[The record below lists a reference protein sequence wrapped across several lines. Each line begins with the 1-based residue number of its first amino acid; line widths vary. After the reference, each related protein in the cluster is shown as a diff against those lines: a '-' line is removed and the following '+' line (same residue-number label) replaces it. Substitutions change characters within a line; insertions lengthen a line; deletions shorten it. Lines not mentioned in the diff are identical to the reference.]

1 MKIKKYIG
9 LFASVLVSQFFI
21 SCNEDSID
29 KVNSPIPYESIG
41 GYDNSDDIAPGNLI
55 TKVSFEN
62 SVADSKNGISGGV
75 GTAVTYAPG
84 IKGQAY
90 KGSSSSFIA
99 YSTVANSLVGVKS
112 ITVSMWINTNPHTG
126 GAQSLFM
133 LPKTTDFWGN
143 IFTLV
148 EGTGPATTMLMKNH
162 IQKDVTPSIPWSGQ
176 FIEHTGANLLPNMFG
191 SWKHVVWMYNG
202 TSSTY
207 SMYIDGKKLDLPA
220 SLAKRYA
227 SDPLAGGVG
236 YGELANSNVSK
247 FIIGGFQQHL
257 GAPWGAAD
265 GWMLNYTGL
274 MDEFRIYNT
283 VLSDNE
289 VVALYKLEKDN
300 R

>member
-1 MKIKKYIG
+1 MKKNKYIY
-9 LFASVLVSQFFI
+9 LFTSVLVSQFFI

-29 KVNSPIPYESIG
+29 RVNSAIPYESIG
-41 GYDNSDDIAPGNLI
+41 GYDNSDEIAASNLI

-62 SVADSKNGISGGV
+62 NITDSKNGITDGT
-75 GTAVTYAPG
+75 GTAVSYAPG

-99 YSTVANSLVGVKS
+99 YSTVASSLVSLKN
-112 ITVSMWINTNPHTG
+112 ITVSMWINTTPHTG

-143 IFTLV
+143 IFTMV
-148 EGTGPATTMLMKNH
+148 EGTGPANTMLMKNH

-176 FIEHTGANLLPNMFG
+176 FIEHGGSNLLPNMFG

-202 TSSTY
+202 ANSTY
-207 SMYIDGKKLDLPA
+207 SMFIDGKKLDLPA
-220 SLAKRYA
+220 SIAKRYA
-227 SDPLAGGVG
+227 SDPQTGGVG
-236 YGELANSNVSK
+236 YGDLANSNVSK

-257 GAPWGAAD
+257 GAPWSAPD

-274 MDEFRIYNT
+274 MDEFRIYNAALT
-283 VLSDNE
+283 DNE
-289 VVALYKLEKDN
+289 VVALYKLERDN

>member
-1 MKIKKYIG
+1 MKTNKLIYF
-9 LFASVLVSQFFI
+9 FASFVVASFFVS
-21 SCNEDSID
+21 CAGDSID
-29 KVNSPIPYESIG
+29 VVNSPIAYESIG
-41 GYDNSDDIAPGNLI
+41 GFENSDDIAASNLI

-62 SVADSKNGISGGV
+62 TITDSKNGISGGL
-75 GTAVTYAPG
+75 GTAVSYAPG

-90 KGSSSSFIA
+90 RGSSSSFISYA
-99 YSTVANSLVGVKS
+99 TVATSLVAIKS

-148 EGTGPATTMLMKNH
+148 EGTGTGTTMLMKNH

-176 FIEHTGANLLPNMFG
+176 FIEHAGSNLLPNMFG

-202 TSSTY
+202 TSSIY
-207 SMYIDGKKLDLPA
+207 SMFIDGKKLDLPA

-227 SDPLAGGVG
+227 SDPQTGGVG
-236 YGELANSNVSK
+236 YGDLANSNVSK

-257 GAPWGAAD
+257 GVPWNSPE

-274 MDEFRIYNT
+274 MDEFRIYST

>member
-1 MKIKKYIG
+1 MKTNILIYF
-9 LFASVLVSQFFI
+9 FASFVAASFFVS
-21 SCNEDSID
+21 CAGDSID
-29 KVNSPIPYESIG
+29 KVNSPIAYESIG
-41 GYDNSDDIAPGNLI
+41 GFENSDDIAASNLI

-62 SVADSKNGISGGV
+62 TIVDSKNGISGGV
-75 GTAVTYAPG
+75 GTAVSYAPG

-90 KGSSSSFIA
+90 QGSSSSFISYA
-99 YSTVANSLVGVKS
+99 TVATPLVAIKS

-148 EGTGPATTMLMKNH
+148 EGTGPGTTMLMKNH

-176 FIEHTGANLLPNMFG
+176 FIEHTGSNLLSNMFG

-207 SMYIDGKKLDLPA
+207 SMFIDGKKLDLPA

-227 SDPLAGGVG
+227 SDPQTGGTG
-236 YGELANSNVSK
+236 YGDLANSNVSK

-257 GAPWGAAD
+257 GAPWNNPE

-283 VLSDNE
+283 VLSDND

>member
-1 MKIKKYIG
+1 MKKNKYIY
-9 LFASVLVSQFFI
+9 LFTSVLVSQFFI
-21 SCNEDSID
+21 SCNQDSID
-29 KVNSPIPYESIG
+29 KVNSPIAYESIG
-41 GYDNSDDIAPGNLI
+41 GFENSDDIAAANLI
-55 TKVSFEN
+55 TKFSFEN
-62 SVADSKNGISGGV
+62 SIFDSKNGITGGV
-75 GTAVTYAPG
+75 GTDVSYAPG
-84 IKGQAY
+84 VKGQAY
-90 KGSSSSFIA
+90 QGSSSSFIA
-99 YSTVANSLVGVKS
+99 YDNVANPLIAIKS
-112 ITVSMWINTNPHTG
+112 VTVSMWIKTNPHTG

-176 FIEHTGANLLPNMFG
+176 FIEHTGDNLLPNMFG
-191 SWKHVVWMYNG
+191 SWKHMVWMYNG

-207 SMYIDGKKLDLPA
+207 SMFIDGKKLDLPA

-227 SDPLAGGVG
+227 SDPLTGGVG

-247 FIIGGFQQHL
+247 FIIGGFQQRL
-257 GAPWGAAD
+257 GAPWGTPD

-283 VLSDNE
+283 ALSDNE